1 MGFNFSEDEIT
12 NMYKIYQDCLCEIQE
27 ETEGIAKKLT
37 EYAQE
42 MKYAPLVK
50 LSVETLKYYNEKLKQ
65 AELTALEDWKS
76 GELSFTKVM
85 EKMSAGENAKSR
97 SKELETQIEQ
107 EIQSWKR
114 LDDSDLLAIDTTN
127 FKCAPSDFENIQQ
140 ELNRFV
146 ESLASKQDEYA
157 NNIEDQKSE
166 NDIYIS
172 IEPVVAQSFAIV
184 LAGFQSGISE
194 GYASLAQEF
203 ETRAD
208 EVRKLGEN
216 AAQAAAAKSHNF
228 ISSGASALKDKVKQ
242 ILD

>member
-12 NMYKIYQDCLCEIQE
+12 NMYRIYQDCLCEIQE

-50 LSVETLKYYNEKLKQ
+50 LSVETLKYYNEELKR

-76 GELSFTKVM
+76 GEISFTKIM

-107 EIQSWKR
+107 EIQSWKK
-114 LDDSDLLAIDTTN
+114 LDDSELLAIDTTHLE
-127 FKCAPSDFENIQQ
+127 CDSSDFENIQQ
-140 ELNRFV
+140 EINRFV
-146 ESLASKQDEYA
+146 ESLESKQNEYA

-184 LAGFQSGISE
+184 IAGFQSGISE
-194 GYASLAQEF
+194 SYAALAQKYEA
-203 ETRAD
+203 RSD
-208 EVRKLGEN
+208 EVQKLGAA

-228 ISSGASALKDKVKQ
+228 ISSGVSALKSKVKQ